1 MLSVLAMLTALL
13 AAPALGAG
21 ASVVRSHNASTFL
34 VTMYA
39 HDPQSCT
46 VDLLSALSGSAIG
59 GFTQFNSNSDIS
71 YGEPRSRR
79 LAHHTARPAK
89 LVRSH
94 QKPCH
99 PPRPV
104 LHAGPYG
111 AGYLISGVQGGEQ
124 AAFADLGTASD
135 LIGRDDCS
143 TVGGGQYFASLHVS
157 EGQVV
162 VVDTCG
168 SSNSCPQTFRNIS
181 GLAET
186 LSRTQSSAKAL
197 PIPGHIYI
205 LRIADGQTTRAM
217 FKLIVV
223 DVGHGNSS
231 VTFRYGILD
240 HRQESRVDC
249 CDESNHNICGYAPR
263 NLILEQGPVGP
274 RGPAPPSAGPIPNP
288 SSAPS
293 PQQPGTSTAEV
304 AGTAAG
310 SVAATLLVVGGVW
323 FCIGRRRSAMG
334 EVDAER
340 AFVR

>member
-1 MLSVLAMLTALL
+1 
-13 AAPALGAG
+13 
-21 ASVVRSHNASTFL
+21 
-34 VTMYA
+34 MYA

-71 YGEPRSRR
+71 Y
-79 LAHHTARPAK
+79 
-89 LVRSH
+89 
-94 QKPCH
+94 
-99 PPRPV
+99 
-104 LHAGPYG
+104 GPYG

-340 AFVR
+340 ALCAVDSPRCHGAGWARPSADPVPTTCNCTLS